1 MGDIYR
7 AGIKQ
12 STKPPEPPTRLAII
26 KTFAG
31 IADLRLSLLV
41 HYIYSNY
48 SDDLDQ
54 LSCQEE
60 FEKLIDDFFQLA
72 NVIYESRIKVT
83 KKTRSDVTE
92 LKQAI
97 DQFRLKLESFGKD
110 GCLTN
115 RNFFIILDE
124 LANELD
130 TFVFQF
136 DATCDLLW
144 ASKALPFRPTDRD
157 LKKRFLD
164 AVIYYCDERKTE
176 KFPPYFWVL
185 KHLKLPDKKLSP
197 KTYGLWK
204 KQMNA
209 GVFHLALLPK
219 NRQ

>member
-1 MGDIYR
+1 MGDIYKD
-7 AGIKQ
+7 GKKQ

-26 KTFAG
+26 NTFAG

-48 SDDLDQ
+48 TVDLERLPCLDE
-54 LSCQEE
+54 L
-60 FEKLIDDFFQLA
+60 EKLIDDFFQLA
-72 NVIYESRIKVT
+72 QVIYESKFKVT
-83 KKTRSDVTE
+83 PKTRSDVAAM
-92 LKQAI
+92 KKAI
-97 DQFRLKLESFGKD
+97 DEFRSLIESFYGYEPQ
-110 GCLTN
+110 TN
-115 RNFFIILDE
+115 KAFVSDLDE
-124 LANELD
+124 LAGQLH

-185 KHLKLPDKKLSP
+185 KHLKLPDKKLSQ

-204 KQMNA
+204 KQMKD